1 MIAQDRTAP
10 LTRFADETPRT
21 RLARLAAGLVLIA
34 GFALWPLFGHGA
46 AYLALVFS
54 LVALVPGWNG
64 EALGQLIRKQFVL
77 ALVGAFALI
86 ALAFVLQP
94 GQPSLANIADF
105 LPLALTPLLALAIS
119 PLAGRLTV
127 EKFSQLCLL
136 ASAMCALVGLYGLS
150 QGVQRSTAPGFSP
163 IHFADLAV
171 VLGFLSLG
179 GTLVEK
185 AARKW
190 MYLLGPILAVIATI
204 AAETRAA
211 LIVALG
217 LSLVYGIVSM
227 RGSTLPRFVK
237 IALPLVLCGLVVL
250 GFAIAYWLGFT
261 RPLEAFQPVI
271 ALLRGEMPSD
281 TSALYRVEM
290 YRAGILA
297 FFDAPLFGHGW
308 HNQIAASMP
317 YLTEIGQEGY
327 ALEGW
332 GYIHN
337 DALSLAVACGLCG
350 VVAYLLMLA
359 APLLAHFGAAHGRD
373 GKARLY
379 LALCLSAGLL
389 LSGATDVLLMVEVP
403 KVLLVLGS
411 AAIYLFG
418 VRPAD
423 GTHS

>member
-1 MIAQDRTAP
+1 M
-10 LTRFADETPRT
+10 TRFTEETVRR
-21 RLARLAAGLVLIA
+21 RLARLAAGLVLIS
-34 GFALWPLFGHGA
+34 GFALWPLFGHA
-46 AYLALVFS
+46 SAYLALIFS
-54 LVALVPGWNG
+54 LFALVLGWDR
-64 EALGQLIRKQFVL
+64 ALMGRLLKTPFVR
-77 ALVGAFALI
+77 ALVGAFVII
-86 ALAFVLQP
+86 ALAFLLQP

-119 PLAGRLTV
+119 PLADRLTV

-136 ASAMCALVGLYGLS
+136 ATVLCAIVGLYGLLN
-150 QGVQRSTAPGFSP
+150 GVQRTTAPGFSP

-190 MYLLGPILAVIATI
+190 MYLLGPVLAVIATI

-217 LSLVYGIVSM
+217 LALVYGVVAL
-227 RGSTLPRFVK
+227 RGSAVPRLVK

-250 GFAIAYWLGFT
+250 GFAVAYSFGFT
-261 RPLEAFQPVI
+261 RPMEAFQPVV
-271 ALLRGEMPSD
+271 ALLRGEIPSD

-290 YRAGILA
+290 YRAGIRA

-308 HNQIAASMP
+308 HSQIAASMP

-337 DALSLAVACGLCG
+337 DALSLTVACGLFG
-350 VVAYLLMLA
+350 LIAYLLMLA
-359 APLLAHFGAAHGRD
+359 APLLAHFGAAHKID
-373 GKARLY
+373 AKARLY
-379 LALCLSAGLL
+379 LAICFSAGLL

-418 VRPAD
+418 VKRAA
-423 GTHS
+423 GTHT